1 MADDIA
7 AMVPPYLWPELVLP
21 FWEQYYAGRT
31 TGWRSAH
38 VEDLRPPQLRFLEDI
53 GLYRF
58 DPSISPKLNPKTIA
72 AECRVPFGWRLGSFH
87 YAGLSE
93 ADVRDFVFQ
102 AAADGASWIF
112 SYLASDMCDDV
123 TAKKVQVFIRAGKE
137 VKQMIDRGASRE
149 DVGMLVSTTGR
160 RRFWDAWQK

>member
-1 MADDIA
+1 M
-7 AMVPPYLWPELVLP
+7 LP

-31 TGWRSAH
+31 IGWRSAH
-38 VEDLRPPQLRFLEDI
+38 VEDLRLQQLRFLENI

-58 DPSISPKLNPKTIA
+58 DPSISPKLDPKIVA

-102 AAADGASWIF
+102 AAADAASWVF
-112 SYLASDMCDDV
+112 SYLASDMCDET
-123 TAKKVQVFIRAGKE
+123 TARKVRGFIEAGKE
-137 VKQMIDRGASRE
+137 VKQMIDRGAGRE
-149 DVGMLVSTTGR
+149 EVGKLVSVAGR
-160 RRFWDAWQK
+160 KRFWNNWQK